1 MPEPT
6 SFNLDPKFD
15 FKWLLLVH
23 PKICIIPNFQL
34 STIVLFA
41 MLLVQIYVCSS
52 VVNPDTLNLDPD
64 PRNFGPIWIRI
75 QDYSVNFEKIG

>member
-1 MPEPT
+1 MAFVGSSKNMNYSKFSIINNCFICYATRP
-6 SFNLDPKFD
+6 NLR
-15 FKWLLLVH
+15 
-23 PKICIIPNFQL
+23 C
-34 STIVLFA
+34 
-41 MLLVQIYVCSS
+41 